1 VFARQF
7 WFSILDPLNLSGLI
21 ATRHSNSFA
30 EWWRKSWRKVRKQD
44 KKGFNSL
51 VIHKKWILWKHRNSC
66 VFDGSAPNL
75 QAALQSF
82 KDESH
87 LWQVRGARALLPWAL
102 GVSIDGF
109 LVRS

>member
-21 ATRHSNSFA
+21 STRHSNSFA

-75 QAALQSF
+75 RAALQSF

-87 LWQVRGARALLPWAL
+87 LGQVGGAKGLAAL
-102 GVSIDGF
+102 GLGC
-109 LVRS
+109 